1 MSVTRTYTLE
11 EYIRPI
17 WEGDTVAH
25 ETVLFREDERKA
37 RLTFPADEILGV
49 LSSDLLTEF
58 EEGRDW
64 LLEDGC
70 IVRPEGSRLPFMPM
84 TRFYPPEHRDGQD
97 FACSEEGHPWLGFG
111 EGNTML
117 PFMTD
122 ITYRHS
128 EPWKGPIPPSRTA
141 KIARFL
147 SRLEQGLE
155 STVVFYG
162 DSITTGANS
171 SGVVGVPPFAAPFP
185 EMTADALARKYGCA
199 LRLDVKPYEPLKE
212 ISPVGGRVLHYV
224 NTSVGGMESN
234 WARANAAER
243 VTAYRPDLVVLAF
256 GMNDGGKP
264 ADEFLRLTK
273 ETVALIREGTPGAD
287 ILLLSTM
294 LPHWRAAGFFGNQDK
309 FEDALAD
316 FAEHKEHIGLAPM
329 TSVHR
334 YLLTRKEFYHA
345 SGNNI
350 NHPSDFLARVY
361 AMVLLAAMGVLK
373 A

>member
-1 MSVTRTYTLE
+1 MKDVTKTYTLE
-11 EYIRPI
+11 EYIRPL

-25 ETVLFREDERKA
+25 ETVLFREDEHKA

-64 LLEDGC
+64 RLEDGC
-70 IVRPEGSRLPFMPM
+70 IVRPEGSRLPFMPL
-84 TRFYPPEHRDGQD
+84 TTFYPPEHRDGHD
-97 FACSEEGHPWLGFG
+97 FGCSEEGHPWLGFG

-117 PFMTD
+117 AFMTD

-128 EPWKGPIPPSRTA
+128 APWTGPVPPSQTH
-141 KIARFL
+141 KLARFL
-147 SRLEQGLE
+147 GRLEKGLE

-171 SGVVGVPPFAAPFP
+171 SGTVGVPPFAQPFP
-185 EMTADALARKYGCA
+185 EMTAAALAKKYGYELA
-199 LRLDVKPYEPLKE
+199 LDVKPYEPMKE
-212 ISPVGGRVLHYV
+212 IPSVGTHVLHYV

-234 WARANAAER
+234 WAKANVGER

-264 ADEFLRLTK
+264 VEEFLRLTK
-273 ETVALIREGTPGAD
+273 ETAALIREGTPGAD
-287 ILLLSTM
+287 ILLLSSM
-294 LPHWRAAGFFGNQDK
+294 LPHRRAAGFFGNQDL
-309 FEDALAD
+309 FEDALAA
-316 FAEHKEHIGLAPM
+316 FAEPEEHIGLAPM

-361 AMVLLAAMGVLK
+361 AMVLLAALGVQG
-373 A
+373 